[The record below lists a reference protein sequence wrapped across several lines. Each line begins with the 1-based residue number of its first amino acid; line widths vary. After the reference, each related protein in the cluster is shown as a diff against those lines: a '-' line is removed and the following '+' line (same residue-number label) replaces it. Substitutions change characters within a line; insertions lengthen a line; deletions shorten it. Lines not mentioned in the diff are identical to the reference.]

1 MISPHGS
8 AAATHV
14 RRTRATVSHAARS
27 ATQVDATVAETIGSD
42 GWVDVLPLL
51 PPSFGAADAAKLID
65 QCASVASAAKTAQ
78 AAQVVADS

>member
-1 MISPHGS
+1 
-8 AAATHV
+8 
-14 RRTRATVSHAARS
+14 
-27 ATQVDATVAETIGSD
+27 VDATVAETIGSD